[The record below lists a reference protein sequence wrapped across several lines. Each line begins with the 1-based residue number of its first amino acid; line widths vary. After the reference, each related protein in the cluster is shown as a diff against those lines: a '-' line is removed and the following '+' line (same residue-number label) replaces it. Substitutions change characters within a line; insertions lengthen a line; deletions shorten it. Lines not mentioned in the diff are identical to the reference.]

1 MSILI
6 LLIPVT
12 LCLGIAGLIA
22 FLWNLKSG
30 QYNDLD
36 GAANRILFDQDV
48 NDNKKN
54 QENSQSQKDQKNNP

>member
-12 LCLGIAGLIA
+12 LCLGIFGLVA

-30 QYNDLD
+30 QYNDLE
-36 GAANRILFDQDV
+36 GAANRILFDQDS
-48 NDNKKN
+48 NDDKN
-54 QENSQSQKDQKNNP
+54 QENNQDGPKK

>member
-1 MSILI
+1 MSILM

-12 LCLGIAGLIA
+12 LCLGIVGLVA

-36 GAANRILFDQDV
+36 GAANRILFDQDS
-48 NDNKKN
+48 NDDKS
-54 QENSQSQKDQKNNP
+54 QENNQQGPKK

>member
-12 LCLGIAGLIA
+12 LCLGVIGLIA

-30 QYNDLD
+30 QYNDLE
-36 GAANRILFDQDV
+36 GSANRILFDSD
-48 NDNKKN
+48 DSDDKN
-54 QENSQSQKDQKNNP
+54 QKHDQEEPK

>member
-12 LCLGIAGLIA
+12 LCLGIVGLIA

-36 GAANRILFDQDV
+36 GAANRILFDQDFH
-48 NDNKKN
+48 DD
-54 QENSQSQKDQKNNP
+54 KDQKNNSKDHEK